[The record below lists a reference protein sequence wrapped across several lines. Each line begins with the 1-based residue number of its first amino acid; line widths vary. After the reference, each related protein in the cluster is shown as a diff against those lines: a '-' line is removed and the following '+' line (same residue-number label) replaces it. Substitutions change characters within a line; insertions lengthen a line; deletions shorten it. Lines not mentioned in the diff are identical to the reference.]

1 MGNCCSLFSRRQQTG
16 DEKNSH
22 TLFLEQTVPFL
33 RFVAPVVQHATRQK
47 DEEILSCGPFGSA
60 REGQHE
66 TFHSPEA
73 LPPGRHPSYRRREL
87 SSPTT
92 CSDCGE
98 PLLIVPVDASEP
110 GDEGELYAAAYPY
123 SPSVQSPFF
132 GAANLEP
139 SSPAL
144 NIQKERFYGFCRN
157 EQRVRNRLV
166 PRSEERENGC
176 AYTAKV
182 PSWKDIGICGTADK
196 DGILRSAWRVV
207 ESMDDTDHRILRHHF
222 DGRRY

>member
-1 MGNCCSLFSRRQQTG
+1 MGNCCSVFSRRLRTG
-16 DEKNSH
+16 DEKKSD
-22 TLFLEQTVPFL
+22 TLFHEQTVPFL
-33 RFVAPVVQHATRQK
+33 RFVAPVVQHATLQK

-60 REGQHE
+60 REGQLE
-66 TFHSPEA
+66 TFRSLEDP
-73 LPPGRHPSYRRREL
+73 PPGRHPSCRREL

-110 GDEGELYAAAYPY
+110 GDEDGFYAAAYPY
-123 SPSVQSPFF
+123 SPSVQPSFF

-166 PRSEERENGC
+166 PRSEERENEC

-182 PSWKDIGICGTADK
+182 PSWTDIGVCGTADE

-207 ESMDDTDHRILRHHF
+207 ESMDDTDHRILRQHF
-222 DGRRY
+222 DGRRF